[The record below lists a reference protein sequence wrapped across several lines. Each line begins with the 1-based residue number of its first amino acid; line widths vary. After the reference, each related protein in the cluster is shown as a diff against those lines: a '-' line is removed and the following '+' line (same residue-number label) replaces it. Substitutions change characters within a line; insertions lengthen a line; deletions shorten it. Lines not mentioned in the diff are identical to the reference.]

1 MKNITPDNTQ
11 QREFWLGEFGD
22 SYMQRNKSIEDVNQ
36 EYAKETGIT
45 VEQIF
50 QKFFDSLD
58 RKSKILELGCNVGL
72 NLRMLQKMG
81 FTNLYGV
88 ELNKKALDIAQ
99 KNSKNITFINSS
111 IEDFEPSE
119 TYDLVYTAGV
129 LIHINPSVLDS
140 VLKKIIN
147 LTNRYVFGFEY
158 YSDNLVEIKY
168 RDYANVCWKQ
178 NFPLL
183 FTKLSPSLKV
193 IKEEKFFYKNK
204 NLVDIAYLLQ
214 KDAKSS

>member
-1 MKNITPDNTQ
+1 MEDNTHDNAQ

-22 SYMQRNKSIEDVNQ
+22 SYMRRNNSIEKVNE
-36 EYAKETGIT
+36 EYKKETGTTI
-45 VEQIF
+45 EHIF
-50 QKFFDSLD
+50 QTFFDKID
-58 RKSKILELGCNVGL
+58 GKSKILELGCNVGL
-72 NLRMLQKMG
+72 NLGILQKMG

-99 KNSKNITFINSS
+99 KNNKNITFINSS
-111 IEDFEPSE
+111 IEDFESGE

-129 LIHINPSVLDS
+129 LIHINPSVLD
-140 VLKKIIN
+140 LIIKKIIN
-147 LTNRYVFGFEY
+147 LTDRYIFGFEY

-168 RDYANVCWKQ
+168 RNYANVCWKQ

-183 FTKLSPSLKV
+183 FKKLSPSLKV
-193 IKEEKFFYKNK
+193 IKEEKFHYTNM

-214 KDAKSS
+214 KKY